1 MYYVYSYMYVH
12 VCECSSLCVH
22 AHIYVCIS
30 WTATMFFSNL
40 LSLAITLA
48 SLDAA
53 LFSLTGTFLVTQT
66 AGHVYLSF
74 AELSACL
81 DSHALEFYLSLL
93 QVFRTLTY

>member
-1 MYYVYSYMYVH
+1 MYYVYSYMHVH
-12 VCECSSLCVH
+12 VCECTSMCMQMC
-22 AHIYVCIS
+22 AS

-53 LFSLTGTFLVTQT
+53 LFSLTETFLVTQT

-74 AELSACL
+74 TELSACL

-93 QVFRTLTY
+93 QVFRNLTS